1 LGPSIFLYFWI
12 KCWERWWEKRLPLS
26 HEFGFVVS
34 CWWGINDGELGWCGG
49 WASFFFFFLV
59 TVGVQVSLRAL
70 RLISR
75 CPKVN
80 DQVSLQWPW
89 DLWHSN

>member
-49 WASFFFFFLV
+49 WASFFFFFF
-59 TVGVQVSLRAL
+59 GNRG
-70 RLISR
+70 
-75 CPKVN
+75 CPGQLTCTSTN
-80 DQVSLQWPW
+80 LPRP
-89 DLWHSN
+89 